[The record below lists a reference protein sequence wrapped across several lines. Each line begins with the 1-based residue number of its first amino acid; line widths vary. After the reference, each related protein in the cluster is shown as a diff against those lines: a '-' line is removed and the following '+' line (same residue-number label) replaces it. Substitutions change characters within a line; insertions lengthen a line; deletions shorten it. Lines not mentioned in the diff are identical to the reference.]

1 MLYLTFSTE
10 LSWLSIL
17 GPFPSVLSSE
27 HQIRAPAYVTDLA
40 PHHVL
45 SRKYVQNTTVSDVIP
60 KGTDFRGK
68 TSNFA
73 LTKVYLYI

>member
-10 LSWLSIL
+10 LSWLSIM
-17 GPFPSVLSSE
+17 GPF
-27 HQIRAPAYVTDLA
+27 IRAPAYVTDLA
-40 PHHVL
+40 PHDVL
-45 SRKYVQNTTVSDVIP
+45 SWKYIQNTTISDVIP

>member
-1 MLYLTFSTE
+1 MTFSTE
-10 LSWLSIL
+10 LNWLSIM

-27 HQIRAPAYVTDLA
+27 HQIRAIAYVTDLA
-40 PHHVL
+40 PHDVL
-45 SRKYVQNTTVSDVIP
+45 SWKYIQNTTLSDVIP

>member
-1 MLYLTFSTE
+1 M
-10 LSWLSIL
+10 

-45 SRKYVQNTTVSDVIP
+45 SWNYVQNITVSDVIP

-73 LTKVYLYI
+73 LAKVYLHI